1 MAKKSKKP
9 KNINLAKI
17 RIVGVGGAGGNAV
30 TRMSDEFPR
39 GTDSV
44 VINTDVQDLNFCIAK
59 KKVYI
64 GKNLTKGLGTG
75 MNPDLGRQ
83 AAEENQAEI
92 AEVLSGADMV
102 FLTAGFGGGT
112 GTGALPIV
120 AEIAKDLGILTVAI
134 VTKPF
139 VFEGF
144 ERRRIAEEGIARI
157 KDKVDTLI
165 TIPNDRIFSVINQ
178 NTPLIKA
185 FEAVD
190 EILKNSVIGVADL
203 IATAGI
209 INVDFADVKA
219 IIQNAG
225 SAIIGI
231 GYSTGAERATT
242 AAHLAI
248 NSPLLEISID
258 GAKRILFSVSGHRDL
273 KMSEINDV
281 ARMIAEHANSSA
293 KIIFG
298 AHYDRKLKKGQ
309 LKVTLIAADFNGDVV
324 KSSNNGIL
332 PNLFISEEI
341 IPKIETSAISGGK
354 DVKDVKKKAA
364 FQSEP
369 RQGREEIISEEKN
382 ENWDD
387 VYDIPA
393 FLRKK
398 KK

>member
-1 MAKKSKKP
+1 MAKRSKKS

-44 VINTDVQDLNFCIAK
+44 VINTDVQDLNFCIAR

-92 AEVLSGADMV
+92 AEALSGADMV

-203 IATAGI
+203 ITTTGI

-258 GAKRILFSVSGHRDL
+258 GAKGVLFNVSGGPDL
-273 KMSEINDV
+273 TMSEIND
-281 ARMIAEHANSSA
+281 AA
-293 KIIFG
+293 KIITESIDPEAKVIFG
-298 AHYDRKLKKGQ
+298 AVIDEKLKKGEI
-309 LKVTLIAADFNGDVV
+309 KITVV
-324 KSSNNGIL
+324 ATGFDGEVARKSTETRIQDISPVSHQVSEEKERKQPMMKPIKTA
-332 PNLFISEEI
+332 ISEE
-341 IPKIETSAISGGK
+341 ENEW
-354 DVKDVKKKAA
+354 DV
-364 FQSEP
+364 
-369 RQGREEIISEEKN
+369 
-382 ENWDD
+382 
-387 VYDIPA
+387 PA
-393 FLRKK
+393 FIRRKLK
-398 KK
+398 

>member
-1 MAKKSKKP
+1 MPKKSKKI

-17 RIVGVGGAGGNAV
+17 RIIGVGGAGGNAA
-30 TRMSDEFPR
+30 TRMNEDFPR
-39 GTDSV
+39 GVDSV
-44 VINTDVQDLNFCIAK
+44 VINTDIQDLNFCVAR

-92 AEVLSGADMV
+92 AEALSGADMV

-120 AEIAKDLGILTVAI
+120 ADIAKDLGILTVAVI
-134 VTKPF
+134 TKPF
-139 VFEGF
+139 MFEGF
-144 ERRRIAEEGIARI
+144 ERKRVADEGIMRI

-165 TIPNDRIFSVINQ
+165 TIPNDRIFSVINK
-178 NTPLIKA
+178 NTPLTKA

-203 IATAGI
+203 IATTGI
-209 INVDFADVKA
+209 INVDFADVRA

-231 GYSTGAERATT
+231 GKATGGERAAT

-273 KMSEINDV
+273 KMSEVNDV
-281 ARMIAEHANSSA
+281 ARMISEHANSSA

-298 AHYDRKLKKGQ
+298 AHHDRKLKKGE
-309 LKVTLIAADFNGDVV
+309 LKVTLIAADFNGDSV
-324 KSSNNGIL
+324 KISNNGIL

-341 IPKIETSAISGGK
+341 VPANETKESG
-354 DVKDVKKKAA
+354 KKEKK
-364 FQSEP
+364 
-369 RQGREEIISEEKN
+369 EKN
-382 ENWDD
+382 EEEKSDD

-398 KK
+398 RK

>member
-1 MAKKSKKP
+1 MAKRSKKS

-44 VINTDVQDLNFCIAK
+44 VINTDVQDLNFCIAR

-92 AEVLSGADMV
+92 AEALSGADMV

-203 IATAGI
+203 ITTTGI

-258 GAKRILFSVSGHRDL
+258 GAKRILFSVAGHRDL

-298 AHYDRKLKKGQ
+298 AHHDRKLKKGQ

-341 IPKIETSAISGGK
+341 VSKIETSTINS
-354 DVKDVKKKAA
+354 VKDVKKK
-364 FQSEP
+364 EK
-369 RQGREEIISEEKN
+369 EEIIREEKS

-398 KK
+398 KR

>member
-1 MAKKSKKP
+1 MAKRKKP

-30 TRMSDEFPR
+30 TRMSDELPR

-44 VINTDVQDLNFCIAK
+44 VINTDVQDLNFCISR

-112 GTGALPIV
+112 GTGALPVV
-120 AEIAKDLGILTVAI
+120 AEIAKDLGILTVAV

-144 ERRRIAEEGIARI
+144 ERRRIAEEGITRI
-157 KDKVDTLI
+157 KDKVDALI

-178 NTPLIKA
+178 NTSLTKA

-203 IATAGI
+203 ITTAGI

-231 GYSTGAERATT
+231 GYSSGAERATT

-298 AHYDRKLKKGQ
+298 AHHDRKLKKGQ

-341 IPKIETSAISGGK
+341 IPSSNKDLKEKIEMSAISGI
-354 DVKDVKKKAA
+354 KDVKKK
-364 FQSEP
+364 EK
-369 RQGREEIISEEKN
+369 EEMINEEKN
-382 ENWDD
+382 GNWDD

-398 KK
+398 RK

>member
-1 MAKKSKKP
+1 MAKRSKKS

-44 VINTDVQDLNFCIAK
+44 VINTDVQDLNFCIAR

-92 AEVLSGADMV
+92 AEALSGADMV

-203 IATAGI
+203 ITTTGI

-258 GAKRILFSVSGHRDL
+258 GAKRILFSVAGHRDL

-298 AHYDRKLKKGQ
+298 AHHDRKLKKGQ

-341 IPKIETSAISGGK
+341 VSKIETSTIKS
-354 DVKDVKKKAA
+354 VKDVKKK
-364 FQSEP
+364 EK
-369 RQGREEIISEEKN
+369 EEIISEEKS

-398 KK
+398 KR

>member
-1 MAKKSKKP
+1 MAKRSKKP

-44 VINTDVQDLNFCIAK
+44 VINTDAQDLNYCISRK
-59 KKVYI
+59 KICI

-92 AEVLSGADMV
+92 AEALSGADMV

-112 GTGALPIV
+112 GTGALPVV

-231 GYSTGAERATT
+231 GYSSGAERATT

-281 ARMIAEHANSSA
+281 ARMIAEHANPSA

-298 AHYDRKLKKGQ
+298 AHHDRKLKKGQ

-341 IPKIETSAISGGK
+341 VPKIETPMISSA
-354 DVKDVKKKAA
+354 KDVKKK
-364 FQSEP
+364 EK
-369 RQGREEIISEEKN
+369 EEMINEEKN
-382 ENWDD
+382 GNWDD